1 MNKNM
6 VYGANEATSLTDKVA
21 DFTKGKNIHFGSG
34 AFEEQKVVA
43 IATAAESD
51 AKVRFVYD
59 ATGDSG
65 MVFVGNQLASSKIL
79 DITTNKVA
87 KKHFN
92 PETGN
97 YVESTTE
104 KVATKVTVTWFGSQ
118 EDPADNVVKTKVWET
133 VFDVI
138 DTDTVKAMIDKASAD
153 LNKSVD
159 DLKTKHEADVLRLDT
174 SVNGIETL
182 LKSDVVSADTGS
194 ALTVTPTSADATGY
208 KTYKVAVNVDDA
220 EGSTIKVVD
229 NKIKIAKYAIKQVAA
244 DSMEKDADTNETKYA
259 SEYQLMMTDADGVT
273 KAVGDKINIAKDFLV
288 TKAHVCTFKY
298 AKVETTT
305 NPDTHEVTVTNKV
318 EIVYGTASDQWG
330 QTSTVNYGDEVKS
343 EAMLPYSINQDG
355 TVEQARLGFGIKYG
369 HSYLHLVINTKPTN
383 TKAARLDDV
392 YLDFTEIFTTFK
404 GDDKFITVQNGVVS
418 LNIDAVS
425 TAVDTKLKINETFT
439 ELKAK
444 DTEIEG
450 RLDGLD
456 TSVSAIE
463 DSYVKDASLEAPKA
477 DNEQFNTLKITNSKD
492 GAESVVTVDVA
503 NEKYYAGLNTA
514 LNTLTENDKHLSALL
529 TWEEL

>member
-43 IATAAESD
+43 IATAPESD

-118 EDPADNVVKTKVWET
+118 EDPVDNVVKTKVWET

-174 SVNGIETL
+174 SVNGIETH
-182 LKSDVVSADTGS
+182 LKSDVVSADAGS
-194 ALTVTPTSADATGY
+194 ALTVTSTAADATGY

-298 AKVETTT
+298 VAE
-305 NPDTHEVTVTNKV
+305 NGA
-318 EIVYGTASDQWG
+318 EIKYNQQLQDQWG
-330 QTSTVNYGDEVKS
+330 NSPAVAYGDEVTN
-343 EAMLPYSINQDG
+343 ENQLPWSKNQDG
-355 TVEQARLGFGIKYG
+355 TWEQARLGFGIKYG

-425 TAVDTKLKINETFT
+425 TAVDAKLKITETFGKL
-439 ELKAK
+439 EAE
-444 DTEIEG
+444 DTSIG
-450 RLDGLD
+450 TRLDGLD
-456 TSVSAIE
+456 TSISAIE
-463 DSYVKDASLEAPKA
+463 KAYVKDASLEAPKA
-477 DNEQFNTLKITNSKD
+477 DNNQFNTLKITNHKVGDD
-492 GAESVVTVDVA
+492 GAAKDEVVTVDVA

>member
-59 ATGDSG
+59 AIGDSG

-87 KKHFN
+87 KKHFD

-118 EDPADNVVKTKVWET
+118 EDPKDNVVKTQTWTT

-182 LKSDVVSADTGS
+182 LKRDVVSADTGS

-220 EGSTIKVVD
+220 KGSTIKVVD

-298 AKVETTT
+298 VAE
-305 NPDTHEVTVTNKV
+305 NGA
-318 EIVYGTASDQWG
+318 EIKYDVQLEDQWG
-330 QTSTVNYGDEVKS
+330 NSPAVKYGDEVTS
-343 EAMLPYSINQDG
+343 ENQLPWSKNQDG
-355 TVEQARLGFGIKYG
+355 TWEQARLGFGIKYG

-404 GDDKFITVQNGVVS
+404 GDDKFIKVENGVVS
-418 LNIDAVS
+418 LDIDAVS
-425 TAVDTKLKINETFT
+425 SKVDEKLKVNDTFT

-444 DTEIEG
+444 DEAIEG
-450 RLDGLD
+450 RLNGLD
-456 TSVSAIE
+456 TSVSNIE
-463 DSYVKDASLEAPKA
+463 KSYVTDASLEAPKA
-477 DNEQFNTLKITNSKD
+477 DNAQFNTLKITNHKVVDGVAKD
-492 GAESVVTVDVA
+492 TEVTVDVA

>member
-87 KKHFN
+87 KKHFD
-92 PETGN
+92 PTTGD

-118 EDPADNVVKTKVWET
+118 EDPKDNKVKTQTWTTE
-133 VFDVI
+133 FDVI
-138 DTDTVKAMIDKASAD
+138 DKDTVASMIAKASAD
-153 LNKSVD
+153 LKKSVD

-174 SVNGIETL
+174 SVNDIETL
-182 LKSDVVSADTGS
+182 LKSDVVSADAGS
-194 ALTVTPTSADATGY
+194 ALTVTPTAADATGY

-229 NKIKIAKYAIKQVAA
+229 NKIKIATYKIAKVADDA
-244 DSMEKDADTNETKYA
+244 MEKDETDGEKKYA
-259 SEYQLMMTDADGVT
+259 SEYQLMMTDADGNT

-298 AKVETTT
+298 VAK
-305 NPDTHEVTVTNKV
+305 DGA
-318 EIVYGTASDQWG
+318 EIKYDVQLEDQWG
-330 QTSTVNYGDEVKS
+330 NSPAVAYGDEVTS
-343 EAMLPYSINQDG
+343 ENQLPWSKNQDG
-355 TVEQARLGFGIKYG
+355 TWEQARLGFGIKYG

-425 TAVDTKLKINETFT
+425 TAVDTKLKVNETFT

-477 DNEQFNTLKITNSKD
+477 GNEQFNTLKITNSKD

>member
-21 DFTKGKNIHFGSG
+21 PITGTNVHFGSG
-34 AFEEQKVVA
+34 VFAEDKVVA

-51 AKVRFVYD
+51 SKVRFVYD
-59 ATGDSG
+59 AAGDSG

-79 DITTNKVA
+79 DITTNEVA
-87 KKHFN
+87 KKHFD
-92 PETGN
+92 PSTGD
-97 YVESTTE
+97 YVASTTE

-118 EDPADNVVKTKVWET
+118 TDPKDNVVKTKTWTT
-133 VFDVI
+133 VFDII
-138 DTDTVKAMIDKASAD
+138 DTDTVKAMIEKASAD
-153 LNKSVD
+153 LNKSID
-159 DLKTKHEADVLRLDT
+159 DLKAKHAEDTSRLDT

-182 LKSDVVSADTGS
+182 LKSDVVSADAGS
-194 ALTVTPTSADATGY
+194 ALTVTPTADAIGY
-208 KTYKVAVNVDDA
+208 KTYKVAVNVDND
-220 EGSTIKVVD
+220 TVKVVD
-229 NKIKIAKYAIKQVAA
+229 NKLKVATYKIAKVADDA
-244 DSMEKDADTNETKYA
+244 MEKDETDGEKKYA
-259 SEYQLMMTDADGVT
+259 SEYQLMMTDADGNT

-298 AKVETTT
+298 TKEDETA
-305 NPDTHEVTVTNKV
+305 V
-318 EIVYGTASDQWG
+318 IVYGTESDQWG
-330 QTSTVNYGDEVKS
+330 QTSTVNYGDEVTS
-343 EAMLPYSINQDG
+343 EAMLPYSKNQDG
-355 TVEQARLGFGIKYG
+355 SWEQARLGFGIKYG
-369 HSYLHLVINTKPTN
+369 HSYLHLIINTKPTD

-404 GDDKFITVQNGVVS
+404 GDDEFINVENGVVS

-425 TAVDTKLKINETFT
+425 AKVDEKLKVNETFT

-444 DTEIEG
+444 DTSIETHLG
-450 RLDGLD
+450 KLD

-477 DNEQFNTLKITNSKD
+477 GNEQFNTLKITNSKD
-492 GAESVVTVDVA
+492 GVESVVTVDIA
-503 NEKYYAGLNTA
+503 NQTYYAGLNTA
-514 LNTLTENDKHLSALL
+514 LNTLQENDKHLSALL

>member
-34 AFEEQKVVA
+34 AFEEQKVVT

-87 KKHFN
+87 KKHFD
-92 PETGN
+92 PTTGD

-118 EDPADNVVKTKVWET
+118 EDPKDNKVKTQTWTTE
-133 VFDVI
+133 FDVI
-138 DTDTVKAMIDKASAD
+138 DTDTVASMIAKASAD
-153 LNKSVD
+153 LKKSVD

-174 SVNGIETL
+174 SVNDIETL
-182 LKSDVVSADTGS
+182 LKSDVVSADAGS
-194 ALTVTPTSADATGY
+194 ALTVTPTAADATGY

-229 NKIKIAKYAIKQVAA
+229 NKIKIATYKIAKVADDA
-244 DSMEKDADTNETKYA
+244 MEKDETDGEKKYA
-259 SEYQLMMTDADGVT
+259 SEYQLMMTDADGNT

-298 AKVETTT
+298 VAK
-305 NPDTHEVTVTNKV
+305 DGA
-318 EIVYGTASDQWG
+318 EIKYDVQLEDQWG
-330 QTSTVNYGDEVKS
+330 NSPAVAYGDEVTS
-343 EAMLPYSINQDG
+343 ENQLPWSKNQDG
-355 TVEQARLGFGIKYG
+355 TWEQARLGFGIKYG

-425 TAVDTKLKINETFT
+425 TAVDTKLKVNETFT

-463 DSYVKDASLEAPKA
+463 DSYVKDASLESPKA
-477 DNEQFNTLKITNSKD
+477 GNEQFNTLKITNSKD

>member
-87 KKHFN
+87 KKHFD

-118 EDPADNVVKTKVWET
+118 EDPKDNKVKTQTWTTE
-133 VFDVI
+133 FDVI
-138 DTDTVKAMIDKASAD
+138 DTDTVASMIAKASAD
-153 LNKSVD
+153 LKKSVD

-174 SVNGIETL
+174 SVNDIETL
-182 LKSDVVSADTGS
+182 LKSDVVSADAGS
-194 ALTVTPTSADATGY
+194 ALTVTPTAADATGY

-229 NKIKIAKYAIKQVAA
+229 NKIKIATYKIAKVADDA
-244 DSMEKDADTNETKYA
+244 MEKDETDGEKKYA
-259 SEYQLMMTDADGVT
+259 SEYQLMMTDADGNT

-298 AKVETTT
+298 VAK
-305 NPDTHEVTVTNKV
+305 DGA
-318 EIVYGTASDQWG
+318 EIKYDVQLEDQWG
-330 QTSTVNYGDEVKS
+330 NSPAVAYGDEVTS
-343 EAMLPYSINQDG
+343 ENQLPWSKNQDG
-355 TVEQARLGFGIKYG
+355 TWEQARLGFGIKYG

-425 TAVDTKLKINETFT
+425 TAVDTKLKVNETFT

-463 DSYVKDASLEAPKA
+463 DSYVKDASLESPKA
-477 DNEQFNTLKITNSKD
+477 GNEQFNTLKITNSKD

>member
-43 IATAAESD
+43 IATAPESD

-97 YVESTTE
+97 YVESTTG

-174 SVNGIETL
+174 SVNGIETH
-182 LKSDVVSADTGS
+182 LKSDVVSADAGS
-194 ALTVTPTSADATGY
+194 ALTVTSTAADATGY

-298 AKVETTT
+298 VAE
-305 NPDTHEVTVTNKV
+305 NGA
-318 EIVYGTASDQWG
+318 EIKYNQQLQDQWG
-330 QTSTVNYGDEVKS
+330 NSPAVAYGDEVTN
-343 EAMLPYSINQDG
+343 ENQLPWSKNQDG
-355 TVEQARLGFGIKYG
+355 TWEQARLGFGIKYG

-425 TAVDTKLKINETFT
+425 TAVDAKLKITETFGKL
-439 ELKAK
+439 EAE
-444 DTEIEG
+444 DTSIG
-450 RLDGLD
+450 TRLDGLD
-456 TSVSAIE
+456 TSISAIE
-463 DSYVKDASLEAPKA
+463 KAYVKDASLEAPKA
-477 DNEQFNTLKITNSKD
+477 DNNQFNTLKITNHKVGDD
-492 GAESVVTVDVA
+492 GAAKDEVVTVDVA

>member
-87 KKHFN
+87 KKHFD

-153 LNKSVD
+153 LKKSVD
-159 DLKTKHEADVLRLDT
+159 DLKTKHETDVLRLDT

-182 LKSDVVSADTGS
+182 LKSDVVSADADS
-194 ALTVTPTSADATGY
+194 ALTVTPTAADATGY

-229 NKIKIAKYAIKQVAA
+229 NKIKIATYKIAKVADDA
-244 DSMEKDADTNETKYA
+244 MEKDETDGEKKYA
-259 SEYQLMMTDADGVT
+259 SEYQLMMTDADGNT

-298 AKVETTT
+298 VAK
-305 NPDTHEVTVTNKV
+305 DGA
-318 EIVYGTASDQWG
+318 EIKYDVQLEDQWG
-330 QTSTVNYGDEVKS
+330 NSPAVAYGDEVTS
-343 EAMLPYSINQDG
+343 ENQLPWSKNQDG
-355 TVEQARLGFGIKYG
+355 TWEQARLGFGIKYG

-425 TAVDTKLKINETFT
+425 TAVDTKLKVNETFT

>member
-21 DFTKGKNIHFGSG
+21 TITTGKNIHFGSG

-59 ATGDSG
+59 AAGGSG

-87 KKHFN
+87 KKHFD
-92 PETGN
+92 PETGK
-97 YVESTTE
+97 YTDSTTE
-104 KVATKVTVTWFGSQ
+104 KVATKVTVKWFGSQ
-118 EDPADNVVKTKVWET
+118 EDPEDNKVKTQTWTTE
-133 VFDVI
+133 FDVI
-138 DTDTVKAMIDKASAD
+138 DTDTVASMIAKASAD
-153 LNKSVD
+153 LKKSVD

-174 SVNGIETL
+174 SVNGIETH
-182 LKSDVVSADTGS
+182 LKSDVVSADAGS
-194 ALTVTPTSADATGY
+194 ALTVTSTAADVTGY

-298 AKVETTT
+298 VAE
-305 NPDTHEVTVTNKV
+305 NGA
-318 EIVYGTASDQWG
+318 EIKYNQQLQDQWG
-330 QTSTVNYGDEVKS
+330 NSPAVAYGDEVTNKNQ
-343 EAMLPYSINQDG
+343 LPWSKNQDG
-355 TVEQARLGFGIKYG
+355 TWEQARLGFGIKYG

-425 TAVDTKLKINETFT
+425 TAVDAKLKITETFGKL
-439 ELKAK
+439 EAE
-444 DTEIEG
+444 DTSIG
-450 RLDGLD
+450 TRLDGLD
-456 TSVSAIE
+456 TSISAIE
-463 DSYVKDASLEAPKA
+463 KAYVKDASLEAPKA
-477 DNEQFNTLKITNSKD
+477 DNNQFNTLKITNHKVGDD
-492 GAESVVTVDVA
+492 GAAKDEVVTVDVA

>member
-87 KKHFN
+87 KKHFD

-153 LNKSVD
+153 LKKSVD

-174 SVNGIETL
+174 SVNDIETL
-182 LKSDVVSADTGS
+182 LKSNVVSADAGS
-194 ALTVTPTSADATGY
+194 ALTVTPTAADATGY

-229 NKIKIAKYAIKQVAA
+229 NKIKIATYKIAKVADDA
-244 DSMEKDADTNETKYA
+244 MEKDETDGEKKYA
-259 SEYQLMMTDADGVT
+259 SEYQLMMTDADGNT

-298 AKVETTT
+298 VAK
-305 NPDTHEVTVTNKV
+305 DGA
-318 EIVYGTASDQWG
+318 EIKYDVQLEDQWG
-330 QTSTVNYGDEVKS
+330 NSPAVAYGDEVTS
-343 EAMLPYSINQDG
+343 ENQLPWSKNQDG
-355 TVEQARLGFGIKYG
+355 TWEQARLGFGIKYG

-425 TAVDTKLKINETFT
+425 TAVDTKLKVNETFT

-456 TSVSAIE
+456 TSVNAIE
-463 DSYVKDASLEAPKA
+463 DSYVKDASLESPKA
-477 DNEQFNTLKITNSKD
+477 GNEQFNTLKITNSKD

>member
-87 KKHFN
+87 KKHFD

-174 SVNGIETL
+174 SVNGIETH
-182 LKSDVVSADTGS
+182 LKSDVVSADAGS
-194 ALTVTPTSADATGY
+194 ALTVTSTAADATGY

-298 AKVETTT
+298 VAE
-305 NPDTHEVTVTNKV
+305 NGA
-318 EIVYGTASDQWG
+318 EIKYNQQLQDQWG
-330 QTSTVNYGDEVKS
+330 NSPAVAYGDEVTN
-343 EAMLPYSINQDG
+343 ENQLPWSKNQDG
-355 TVEQARLGFGIKYG
+355 TWEQARLGFGIKYG

-425 TAVDTKLKINETFT
+425 TAVDAKLKITETFGKL
-439 ELKAK
+439 EAE
-444 DTEIEG
+444 DTSIG
-450 RLDGLD
+450 TRLDGLD
-456 TSVSAIE
+456 TSISAIE
-463 DSYVKDASLEAPKA
+463 KAYVKDASLEAPKA
-477 DNEQFNTLKITNSKD
+477 DNNQFNTLKITNHKVGDD
-492 GAESVVTVDVA
+492 GAAKDEVVTVDVA

>member
-43 IATAAESD
+43 IATAPESD

-97 YVESTTE
+97 YVESTLE
-104 KVATKVTVTWFGSQ
+104 NVATKVTVTWFGSQ

-174 SVNGIETL
+174 SVNGIETH
-182 LKSDVVSADTGS
+182 LKSDVVSAAAGS
-194 ALTVTPTSADATGY
+194 ALTVTSTAADATGY

-220 EGSTIKVVD
+220 KGSTIKVVN

-244 DSMEKDADTNETKYA
+244 ASMEKDAGTNETKYA

-273 KAVGDKINIAKDFLV
+273 TVVGDKINIAKDFLV

-298 AKVETTT
+298 VAE
-305 NPDTHEVTVTNKV
+305 NGA
-318 EIVYGTASDQWG
+318 EIKYNQQLQDQWG
-330 QTSTVNYGDEVKS
+330 NSPAVAYGDEVTN
-343 EAMLPYSINQDG
+343 ENQLPWSKNQDD
-355 TVEQARLGFGIKYG
+355 TWEQARLGFGIKYG

-425 TAVDTKLKINETFT
+425 TAVDAKLKITETFGKL
-439 ELKAK
+439 EAE
-444 DTEIEG
+444 DTSIG
-450 RLDGLD
+450 TRLDGLD
-456 TSVSAIE
+456 TSISAIE
-463 DSYVKDASLEAPKA
+463 KAYVKDASLEAPKA
-477 DNEQFNTLKITNSKD
+477 DNNQFNTLKITNHKVGDD
-492 GAESVVTVDVA
+492 GAAKDEVVTVDVA

>member
-87 KKHFN
+87 KKHFD
-92 PETGN
+92 PTTGD

-118 EDPADNVVKTKVWET
+118 EDPKDNKVKTQTWTTE
-133 VFDVI
+133 FDVI
-138 DTDTVKAMIDKASAD
+138 DTDTVASMIAKASAD
-153 LNKSVD
+153 LKKSVD

-174 SVNGIETL
+174 SVNDIETL
-182 LKSDVVSADTGS
+182 LKSDVVSADAGS
-194 ALTVTPTSADATGY
+194 ALTVTPTAADATGY

-229 NKIKIAKYAIKQVAA
+229 NKIKIATYKIAKVADDA
-244 DSMEKDADTNETKYA
+244 MEKDETDGEKKYA
-259 SEYQLMMTDADGVT
+259 SEYQLMMTDADGNT

-298 AKVETTT
+298 VAK
-305 NPDTHEVTVTNKV
+305 DGA
-318 EIVYGTASDQWG
+318 EIKYDVQLEDQWG
-330 QTSTVNYGDEVKS
+330 NSPAVKYGDEVTS
-343 EAMLPYSINQDG
+343 ENQLPWSKNQDG
-355 TVEQARLGFGIKYG
+355 TWEQARLGFGIKYG

-425 TAVDTKLKINETFT
+425 TAVDTKLKVNETFT

-492 GAESVVTVDVA
+492 GAENVVTVDVA

>member
-21 DFTKGKNIHFGSG
+21 DLIKGKNIHFGSG

-79 DITTNKVA
+79 DITTNKVQ
-87 KKHFN
+87 KKNFDPN
-92 PETGN
+92 TGE
-97 YVESTTE
+97 YLDSTYT
-104 KVATKVTVTWFGSQ
+104 AANKVTVTWFGNQ
-118 EDPADNVVKTKVWET
+118 EDPDDHLIVKTKVWTTE
-133 VFDVI
+133 FDVI
-138 DTDTVKAMIDKASAD
+138 DTKTVENMIAKASAD
-153 LNKSVD
+153 LKASVD
-159 DLKTKHEADVLRLDT
+159 DLKEKHEADVLRLDT

-182 LKSDVVSADTGS
+182 LKSDVVSADAGS
-194 ALTVTPTSADATGY
+194 ALTVTPTAADVTGY

-259 SEYQLMMTDADGVT
+259 SEYQLMMTDADGNT

-298 AKVETTT
+298 VAE
-305 NPDTHEVTVTNKV
+305 NGA
-318 EIVYGTASDQWG
+318 EIKYNVQDADQWG
-330 QTSTVNYGDEVKS
+330 NS
-343 EAMLPYSINQDG
+343 EAVSYGQEVTNENMLPWSKNQDG
-355 TVEQARLGFGIKYG
+355 TWEQARLDFGIKYG

-404 GDDKFITVQNGVVS
+404 GDDKFIKVENGVVS
-418 LNIDAVS
+418 LDIDAVS
-425 TAVDTKLKINETFT
+425 TAVDTKLKVNETFT

-450 RLDGLD
+450 RLDRLD

-477 DNEQFNTLKITNSKD
+477 DNNQFNTLKITNHKVGDD
-492 GAESVVTVDVA
+492 GAAKDEVVTVDVA
-503 NEKYYAGLNTA
+503 NEKYYAGLNEA
-514 LNTLTENDKHLSALL
+514 LNTLQENDKHLSALL